1 MLWGI
6 VVTLIAAFVLF
17 FWAIHGGFKI
27 IERDDHHRH

>member
-6 VVTLIAAFVLF
+6 VVTLIAAFALF
-17 FWAIHGGFKI
+17 LWALRSGFKI

>member
-6 VVTLIAAFVLF
+6 VVTLIAAFALLL
-17 FWAIHGGFKI
+17 WALHRGIKI